1 MSYTVWIGGVTM
13 IERVEFSTA
22 LEMYYEYKN
31 EGYTD
36 IIIEDLNNE

>member
-1 MSYTVWIGGVTM
+1 MSSYTVWVGGVPT

-22 LEMYYEYKN
+22 LEMYYTYRC

-36 IIIEDLNNE
+36 IIIEEHK